1 MQQNKKKI
9 DTRKR
14 LNEINNGVKVL
25 IARER
30 ELNDRL
36 KKGNLSA
43 IEHIEIMEELMSGF
57 EQVQAYKKEMDE
69 IAKIEILRL
78 KMFGE

>member
-1 MQQNKKKI
+1 MQQVYFKF

-57 EQVQAYKKEMDE
+57 EKVQAYKKEMDE
-69 IAKIEILRL
+69 IAKIEILRV

>member
-1 MQQNKKKI
+1 MQQVYFKF

-36 KKGNLSA
+36 KRGNLSI
-43 IEHIEIMEELMSGF
+43 IERLEIMEELMSGF

>member
-1 MQQNKKKI
+1 MQQVYFKF

-57 EQVQAYKKEMDE
+57 EKVQAYKKEMDE